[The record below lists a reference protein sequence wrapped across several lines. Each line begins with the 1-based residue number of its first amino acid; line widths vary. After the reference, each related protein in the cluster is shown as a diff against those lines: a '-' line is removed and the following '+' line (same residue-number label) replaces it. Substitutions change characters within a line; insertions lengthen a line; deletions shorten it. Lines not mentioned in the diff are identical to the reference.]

1 MWGYTSHM
9 GYTPYYEGIPTH
21 MEAHPST
28 GHPLIMRVYPPTWR
42 HTRIRGYT
50 PIWDIPLLWVYV
62 PTCGYTPH
70 VRGTVP
76 YGIYPHKE
84 GTLSYGVNIPIRVW
98 TYSTLFEI
106 KLGIVGMPPPRHS
119 RHAAPRVC
127 RGMDE
132 LRVSAIDTLAQI
144 SHTMASQVD
153 PIAKLRRIAA
163 VTAIHTDMMYSAL
176 GAPAARK
183 PSVVLAIG
191 AAPAVEDFDDEV
203 EEADEAWPDDEA
215 DEARPAT
222 GGAGDVYCP

>member
-1 MWGYTSHM
+1 
-9 GYTPYYEGIPTH
+9 
-21 MEAHPST
+21 
-28 GHPLIMRVYPPTWR
+28 
-42 HTRIRGYT
+42 
-50 PIWDIPLLWVYV
+50 
-62 PTCGYTPH
+62 
-70 VRGTVP
+70 
-76 YGIYPHKE
+76 
-84 GTLSYGVNIPIRVW
+84 
-98 TYSTLFEI
+98 
-106 KLGIVGMPPPRHS
+106 MPPPRHS

-222 GGAGDVYCP
+222 GGAGDVYDDTWEIEEGDETWPEDTWETESGPNATSSSSASAPLITSTSAAALDATESTSGSSASTGIRKHTGEALLQSPIVKKARPARNPTTPPKTPTPPKYPPPHLRPGRKTDTF